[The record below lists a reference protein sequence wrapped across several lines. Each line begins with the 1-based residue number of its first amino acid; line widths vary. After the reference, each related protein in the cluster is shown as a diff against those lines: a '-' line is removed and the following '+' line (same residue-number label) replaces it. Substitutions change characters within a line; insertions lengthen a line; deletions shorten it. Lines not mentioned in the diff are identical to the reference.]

1 MDKRGSED
9 LDLSV
14 TFVGDKVSEVL
25 SFSNLRVGKSV
36 HSGDVRH
43 KQGPCAEYIDI
54 DMVDAINSGF
64 KYVVIDVRNFNGGSL
79 SSVETSFGI
88 MEREHPESNKT
99 WLPETISNCQSLE
112 SESSNTLIAII
123 DLETKEYI
131 MLDIDSEGF
140 VTARGDMKN
149 TLKTIQ
155 QYSELPKVSVY
166 DLILLHVEGRGKQ
179 VTLDENIDTFFKYED
194 FCFSYET
201 TGKLMGV

>member
-1 MDKRGSED
+1 M
-9 LDLSV
+9 DLSV
-14 TFVGDKVSEVL
+14 TFVGDKVSEEL
-25 SFSNLRVGKSV
+25 SFSNLKVGKSLN
-36 HSGDVRH
+36 SGDVRH

-54 DMVDAINSGF
+54 DIQDALDNGF
-64 KYVVIDVRNFNGGSL
+64 KYAVIDVRNFNRGSL
-79 SSVETSFGI
+79 SSIETSFGI

-123 DLETKEYI
+123 DFETKEYI
-131 MLDIDSEGF
+131 MLDIDSDGF
-140 VTARGDMKN
+140 VTARGDIKN
-149 TLKTIQ
+149 TLKVIQ

-179 VTLDENIDTFFKYED
+179 VTLDENVDTHFKYED
-194 FCFSYET
+194 FCYSYET